1 MGKLRPIGSERLEG
15 MEKINRIIE
24 ISRYKENIPNPVNE
38 VRSTEYGIML
48 ADGNTYKIERDKNGY
63 VIKKSINESEMEYL
77 EPMQNRKYY
86 PSYSQALKRLN
97 LITKEVNTLVGN
109 EENISLFG
117 EQKKFTLKTPKP
129 APVEATPMPEPAP
142 APAPAPAPTDMPPAP
157 DAGMDMPEDPSMG
170 DEGMDMPEDPEMD
183 DQGMDIGDEGMDMPV
198 EPESDEGMV
207 TFKSIQKLTG
217 KLGQKIRKLNQ
228 GEEPISSDDT
238 KYVINS
244 ILSALDLSQLSD
256 EDVEEIM
263 TRFEDNEDMGDEDMG
278 DEDMPEEPEMDDE
291 DMDMPEEPEMSD
303 MENESVVYEIETDS
317 DDEYEG
323 EIGEEWEGDYDLGF
337 SDEPKR
343 RRHPKSP
350 MEEMNFEKALTNK
363 HSELIK
369 TKMGEFFEDKHV
381 EGMGRIFDDIFSESK
396 VDKIL
401 SKYFQ
406 ESPNEKRLN
415 EERGVRKFVEKKTHK
430 VKQMKEVKRLSESI
444 DQEVTSEKFINRYA
458 KAELIGKTNKR
469 NLVFEVNGKQ
479 FKITPDGAIL

>member
-1 MGKLRPIGSERLEG
+1 MGKLKPIGSERLEG

-129 APVEATPMPEPAP
+129 APAEAPPMPAP
-142 APAPAPAPTDMPPAP
+142 APAPAPAPTDMPPMP

-170 DEGMDMPEDPEMD
+170 DEGMDMPEDPEMGD
-183 DQGMDIGDEGMDMPV
+183 EGMDMGDEGMDMPE
-198 EPESDEGMV
+198 EPEGDEGMV

-228 GEEPISSDDT
+228 GDEPISSDDT

-263 TRFEDNEDMGDEDMG
+263 TRFEDNEDMGDEDM
-278 DEDMPEEPEMDDE
+278 DMPEEPEMGDE
-291 DMDMPEEPEMSD
+291 DLP
-303 MENESVVYEIETDS
+303 
-317 DDEYEG
+317 EG
-323 EIGEEWEGDYDLGF
+323 EMREEWEGTMDGDYDLGF
-337 SDEPKR
+337 RDKPKR
-343 RRHPKSP
+343 MKHPKSP
-350 MEEMNFEKALTNK
+350 MEEMNFDKALTNK

-369 TKMGEFFEDKHV
+369 SKMGDMLEDKHV
-381 EGMGRIFDDIFSESK
+381 EGMGGIFDEIFSESK

-444 DQEVTSEKFINRYA
+444 DQEVTSEKFMTRYS

>member
-1 MGKLRPIGSERLEG
+1 MGKLKPIGSERLEG

-24 ISRYKENIPNPVNE
+24 ISRYKENIPTPVNE
-38 VRSTEYGIML
+38 VKSTEYGIML

-63 VIKKSINESEMEYL
+63 VIKKSINESEMDYL

-129 APVEATPMPEPAP
+129 APVEAPPMPEP

-170 DEGMDMPEDPEMD
+170 DEGMDMPEDPEM
-183 DQGMDIGDEGMDMPV
+183 GDEGMDMGDEGMGG
-198 EPESDEGMV
+198 EPEGDEGMV

-263 TRFEDNEDMGDEDMG
+263 TRFEDNEDMGDEDM
-278 DEDMPEEPEMDDE
+278 DMPEEPEMDDE
-291 DMDMPEEPEMSD
+291 DMDMPEEPEMG
-303 MENESVVYEIETDS
+303 
-317 DDEYEG
+317 DEELPEG
-323 EIGEEWEGDYDLGF
+323 EMSEEWEGTIDGDYDLGF
-337 SDEPKR
+337 SDEPKKM
-343 RRHPKSP
+343 RHPKSP
-350 MEEMNFEKALTNK
+350 MEEMNFDKALTNK
-363 HSELIK
+363 HSELIRS
-369 TKMGEFFEDKHV
+369 KMGEMMEDGHV
-381 EGMGRIFDDIFSESK
+381 DGMGKIFDEIFSESK

-444 DQEVTSEKFINRYA
+444 DQEVTSEKFITRYS

>member
-1 MGKLRPIGSERLEG
+1 MGKLKPIGSERLEG

-24 ISRYKENIPNPVNE
+24 ISRYKENIPTPVNE
-38 VRSTEYGIML
+38 IKSTEYGIML

-63 VIKKSINESEMEYL
+63 VIKKSINESETDYL

-129 APVEATPMPEPAP
+129 APVEVPPMPEPAP
-142 APAPAPAPTDMPPAP
+142 APAPTDLPPAP
-157 DAGMDMPEDPSMG
+157 DAGMDMPEDPTMG
-170 DEGMDMPEDPEMD
+170 DEGMDMPEEPEMGNE
-183 DQGMDIGDEGMDMPV
+183 GMDMGDEGMDTTE
-198 EPESDEGMV
+198 EPEGEEGMV

-228 GEEPISSDDT
+228 GDEPISSDDT

-263 TRFEDNEDMGDEDMG
+263 VRFEDNEDMGNEDTS
-278 DEDMPEEPEMDDE
+278 EEPEMDDE
-291 DMDMPEEPEMSD
+291 DMDMPEEPEMG
-303 MENESVVYEIETDS
+303 
-317 DDEYEG
+317 DEELPEG
-323 EIGEEWEGDYDLGF
+323 EMSEEWEGTIDGDYDLGF
-337 SDEPKR
+337 SDKPKR
-343 RRHPKSP
+343 MKHPKSP
-350 MEEMNFEKALTNK
+350 MEEMNFDKALTNK

-369 TKMGEFFEDKHV
+369 NKMGDMLEDNHV
-381 EGMGRIFDDIFSESK
+381 DGMGKIFDDIFSESK

-444 DQEVTSEKFINRYA
+444 NQELSSEKFITRYS
-458 KAELIGKTNKR
+458 KAELIGKTNKK

>member
-1 MGKLRPIGSERLEG
+1 MGKLKPIGSERLEG

-24 ISRYKENIPNPVNE
+24 ISRYKENIPTPVNE

-63 VIKKSINESEMEYL
+63 VIKKSINESDMDYL

-129 APVEATPMPEPAP
+129 APVEAPPMPAP

-170 DEGMDMPEDPEMD
+170 DEGMDMPEDPTM
-183 DQGMDIGDEGMDMPV
+183 GDEGMDMGDEGMDMGG
-198 EPESDEGMV
+198 EPEGDEGMV

-263 TRFEDNEDMGDEDMG
+263 TRFEDNEDMGDEDM
-278 DEDMPEEPEMDDE
+278 DMPEEPEMDDE
-291 DMDMPEEPEMSD
+291 GMDMPEEPD
-303 MENESVVYEIETDS
+303 MG
-317 DDEYEG
+317 DEELPEG
-323 EIGEEWEGDYDLGF
+323 EIGEEWEGTMDGDYDLGF

-350 MEEMNFEKALTNK
+350 MEEMNINKAVTDK
-363 HSELIK
+363 YSELIRN
-369 TKMGEFFEDKHV
+369 KMGDMMEDDHT
-381 EGMGRIFDDIFSESK
+381 EGMGRIFDEIFSESK

-444 DQEVTSEKFINRYA
+444 DQEVTSEKFMTRYS

>member
-1 MGKLRPIGSERLEG
+1 

-129 APVEATPMPEPAP
+129 APVEAPPMPEPAP
-142 APAPAPAPTDMPPAP
+142 APAPAELPPAP
-157 DAGMDMPEDPSMG
+157 GGDMDMPEDPSMG

-183 DQGMDIGDEGMDMPV
+183 DQGMDMGDEGMDMPE
-198 EPESDEGMV
+198 EPEGEEGMV

-263 TRFEDNEDMGDEDMG
+263 TRFEDDEDMGDEDMN
-278 DEDMPEEPEMDDE
+278 MPEEPEMDDE
-291 DMDMPEEPEMSD
+291 DMEIPEEPEMGDED
-303 MENESVVYEIETDS
+303 MEMP
-317 DDEYEG
+317 EG
-323 EIGEEWEGDYDLGF
+323 EMREEWEGTMDGDYDLGF
-337 SDEPKR
+337 RDEPKR

-350 MEEMNFEKALTNK
+350 MEEMDFNKALTNK

-369 TKMGEFFEDKHV
+369 TKMGDMLEDRHV
-381 EGMGRIFDDIFSESK
+381 DGMGGIFDEIFSESK

-444 DQEVTSEKFINRYA
+444 DQEVTSEKFITRYS

>member
-129 APVEATPMPEPAP
+129 APVEAPPMPAP

-170 DEGMDMPEDPEMD
+170 DEGMDMPEDPEM
-183 DQGMDIGDEGMDMPV
+183 GDEGMDMGDEGMDSPE
-198 EPESDEGMV
+198 EPEGEEGMV

-228 GEEPISSDDT
+228 GDEPISSDDT

-263 TRFEDNEDMGDEDMG
+263 TRFEDNEDMGDEDM
-278 DEDMPEEPEMDDE
+278 DMPEEPEMGDE
-291 DMDMPEEPEMSD
+291 DMDMPEEPEMG
-303 MENESVVYEIETDS
+303 
-317 DDEYEG
+317 DEDLPEG
-323 EIGEEWEGDYDLGF
+323 EMREEWEGTMDGDYDLGF
-337 SDEPKR
+337 RDKPKR
-343 RRHPKSP
+343 MKHPKSP
-350 MEEMNFEKALTNK
+350 MEEMNFDKALTNK

-369 TKMGEFFEDKHV
+369 SKMGDMMKKGDHV
-381 EGMGRIFDDIFSESK
+381 EGMGKIFDEIFSESK

-444 DQEVTSEKFINRYA
+444 DQEVTSEKFMTRYS

>member
-1 MGKLRPIGSERLEG
+1 MGKLKPIGSERLEG

-24 ISRYKENIPNPVNE
+24 ISRYKENIPTPVNE
-38 VRSTEYGIML
+38 VKSTEYGIML

-63 VIKKSINESEMEYL
+63 VIKKSINESEMDYL

-129 APVEATPMPEPAP
+129 APVEAPPMPE
-142 APAPAPAPTDMPPAP
+142 PAPAPAPTDMPPMP
-157 DAGMDMPEDPSMG
+157 DAGMDMPEDPTMG
-170 DEGMDMPEDPEMD
+170 DEGMDMPEDPE
-183 DQGMDIGDEGMDMPV
+183 IGDEGMDMGDEGMDMGG
-198 EPESDEGMV
+198 EPEGEEGMV

-263 TRFEDNEDMGDEDMG
+263 TRFEDNEDMGDEDM
-278 DEDMPEEPEMDDE
+278 EMPEEPEMGDE
-291 DMDMPEEPEMSD
+291 DMEMPEEPEMGDED
-303 MENESVVYEIETDS
+303 MEMP
-317 DDEYEG
+317 EG
-323 EIGEEWEGDYDLGF
+323 EMREEWEGTMDGDYDLGF
-337 SDEPKR
+337 SDEPKKM
-343 RRHPKSP
+343 RHPKSP
-350 MEEMNFEKALTNK
+350 MEEMDFNKALTNK

-369 TKMGEFFEDKHV
+369 NKMGDMLEDNHV
-381 EGMGRIFDDIFSESK
+381 DGMGKIFDDIFSESK

-444 DQEVTSEKFINRYA
+444 DQEVTSEKFITRYS

>member
-1 MGKLRPIGSERLEG
+1 MGKLKPIGSERLEG

-24 ISRYKENIPNPVNE
+24 ISRYKENIPTPVNE
-38 VRSTEYGIML
+38 IKSTEYGIML

-63 VIKKSINESEMEYL
+63 VIKKSINESETDYL

-129 APVEATPMPEPAP
+129 APVEAPPMPEPAP
-142 APAPAPAPTDMPPAP
+142 APAPTDLPPAP
-157 DAGMDMPEDPSMG
+157 DAGMDMPEDPTMG
-170 DEGMDMPEDPEMD
+170 DEGMDMPEEPEM
-183 DQGMDIGDEGMDMPV
+183 GDEGMDMGDEGMDTPE
-198 EPESDEGMV
+198 EPEGEEGMV

-228 GEEPISSDDT
+228 GDEPISSDDT

-263 TRFEDNEDMGDEDMG
+263 VRFEDNEDMGNEDTS
-278 DEDMPEEPEMDDE
+278 EEPEMDDE
-291 DMDMPEEPEMSD
+291 DMDMPEEPEMG
-303 MENESVVYEIETDS
+303 
-317 DDEYEG
+317 DEELPEG
-323 EIGEEWEGDYDLGF
+323 EMSEEWEGTIDGDYDLGF
-337 SDEPKR
+337 SDKPKR
-343 RRHPKSP
+343 MKHPKSP
-350 MEEMNFEKALTNK
+350 MEEMNFDKALTNK

-369 TKMGEFFEDKHV
+369 NKMGDMLEDNHV
-381 EGMGRIFDDIFSESK
+381 DGMGKIFDDIFSESK

-444 DQEVTSEKFINRYA
+444 NQELSSEKFITRYS
-458 KAELIGKTNKR
+458 KAELIGKTNKK

>member
-24 ISRYKENIPNPVNE
+24 ISRYKENIPTPVNE
-38 VRSTEYGIML
+38 VRSTEYGIRL

-63 VIKKSINESEMEYL
+63 VIKKSINESEMDYL

-129 APVEATPMPEPAP
+129 APVEAPPMPSPAP
-142 APAPAPAPTDMPPAP
+142 APMPTDTPPTP
-157 DAGMDMPEDPSMG
+157 DAGMDMPEDPEMG
-170 DEGMDMPEDPEMD
+170 DDDMDMPEDPEM
-183 DQGMDIGDEGMDMPV
+183 GDEEMDSPE
-198 EPESDEGMV
+198 EPEGEEGMV

-263 TRFEDNEDMGDEDMG
+263 TRFEDNEDMGDEDM
-278 DEDMPEEPEMDDE
+278 DMPEEPEMGDE
-291 DMDMPEEPEMSD
+291 DMDMPEEPEMD
-303 MENESVVYEIETDS
+303 NEELP
-317 DDEYEG
+317 EG
-323 EIGEEWEGDYDLGF
+323 EIGEEWEGTMDGDYDLGF
-337 SDEPKR
+337 SDEPKKM
-343 RRHPKSP
+343 RHPRSP
-350 MEEMNFEKALTNK
+350 MEEDNLGNILSKKIPSIYAGNLKNK
-363 HSELIK
+363 LGE
-369 TKMGEFFEDKHV
+369 MGESFNSEEI
-381 EGMGRIFDDIFSESK
+381 EGVGNIFDGVFSESK

-401 SKYFQ
+401 SRYFQ

-444 DQEVTSEKFINRYA
+444 DQEVTSEKFMTRYS
-458 KAELIGKTNKR
+458 KAELIGKTNKK

>member
-1 MGKLRPIGSERLEG
+1 
-15 MEKINRIIE
+15 
-24 ISRYKENIPNPVNE
+24 
-38 VRSTEYGIML
+38 ML

-63 VIKKSINESEMEYL
+63 VIKKSINESETDYL

-129 APVEATPMPEPAP
+129 VPAEAPPM
-142 APAPAPAPTDMPPAP
+142 PAPAPAPTDLPPAP
-157 DAGMDMPEDPSMG
+157 DAGMDMPEDPTMG
-170 DEGMDMPEDPEMD
+170 DEGMDMPEEPEM
-183 DQGMDIGDEGMDMPV
+183 GDEGMDMGDEGMDTPE
-198 EPESDEGMV
+198 EPEGEEGMV

-228 GEEPISSDDT
+228 GDEPISSDDT

-263 TRFEDNEDMGDEDMG
+263 TRFEDNEDTS
-278 DEDMPEEPEMDDE
+278 EEPEMDDE
-291 DMDMPEEPEMSD
+291 DMDMPEEPEMG
-303 MENESVVYEIETDS
+303 
-317 DDEYEG
+317 DEELPEG
-323 EIGEEWEGDYDLGF
+323 EMSEEWEGTIDGDYDLGF
-337 SDEPKR
+337 SDKPKR
-343 RRHPKSP
+343 MKHPKSP
-350 MEEMNFEKALTNK
+350 MEEMNFDKALTNK

-369 TKMGEFFEDKHV
+369 NKMGDMLEDNHV
-381 EGMGRIFDDIFSESK
+381 DGMGKIFDEIFSESK

-444 DQEVTSEKFINRYA
+444 DQEVTSEKFMTRYS

>member
-1 MGKLRPIGSERLEG
+1 MGKLKPIGSERLEG

-24 ISRYKENIPNPVNE
+24 ISRYKENIPTPVNE
-38 VRSTEYGIML
+38 VKSTEYGIML

-63 VIKKSINESEMEYL
+63 VIKRSINESEMDYL

-109 EENISLFG
+109 EENTSLFG

-129 APVEATPMPEPAP
+129 APVEVPPMPEP

-170 DEGMDMPEDPEMD
+170 DEGMDMPEDPEM
-183 DQGMDIGDEGMDMPV
+183 GDEGMDMGDEGMGG
-198 EPESDEGMV
+198 EPEGDEGMV

-263 TRFEDNEDMGDEDMG
+263 TRFEDNEDMGDEDM
-278 DEDMPEEPEMDDE
+278 DMPEEPEMDDE
-291 DMDMPEEPEMSD
+291 DMDMPEEPEMG
-303 MENESVVYEIETDS
+303 
-317 DDEYEG
+317 DEELPEG
-323 EIGEEWEGDYDLGF
+323 EMSEEWEGTIDGDYDLGF
-337 SDEPKR
+337 SDEPKKM
-343 RRHPKSP
+343 RHPKSP
-350 MEEMNFEKALTNK
+350 MEEMNFDKALTNK

-369 TKMGEFFEDKHV
+369 NKMGDMLEDNHV
-381 EGMGRIFDDIFSESK
+381 DGMGRIFDDIFSESK

-444 DQEVTSEKFINRYA
+444 DQEVTSEKFITRYS

>member
-1 MGKLRPIGSERLEG
+1 MGKLKPIGSERLEG

-24 ISRYKENIPNPVNE
+24 ISRYKENIPTPVNE
-38 VRSTEYGIML
+38 IKSTEYGIML

-63 VIKKSINESEMEYL
+63 VIKKSINESETDYL

-129 APVEATPMPEPAP
+129 APVEVPPMPEPAP
-142 APAPAPAPTDMPPAP
+142 APAPTDLPPAP
-157 DAGMDMPEDPSMG
+157 DAGMDMPEDPTMG
-170 DEGMDMPEDPEMD
+170 DEGMDMPEEPEM
-183 DQGMDIGDEGMDMPV
+183 GDEGMDMGDEGMDTPE
-198 EPESDEGMV
+198 EPEGEEGMV

-263 TRFEDNEDMGDEDMG
+263 TRFEDNEDMSDEDM
-278 DEDMPEEPEMDDE
+278 DMPEEPEMDDE
-291 DMDMPEEPEMSD
+291 DMEMPEEPEMGDED
-303 MENESVVYEIETDS
+303 MEMP
-317 DDEYEG
+317 EG
-323 EIGEEWEGDYDLGF
+323 EMSEEWEGTMDGDYDLGF
-337 SDEPKR
+337 SDEPKKM
-343 RRHPKSP
+343 RHPKSP
-350 MEEMNFEKALTNK
+350 MEEMNFDKALTNK

-369 TKMGEFFEDKHV
+369 NKMGDMLEDKHV
-381 EGMGRIFDDIFSESK
+381 EGMGGIFDEIFSESK

-444 DQEVTSEKFINRYA
+444 DQEVTSEKFITRYS

>member
-1 MGKLRPIGSERLEG
+1 
-15 MEKINRIIE
+15 
-24 ISRYKENIPNPVNE
+24 
-38 VRSTEYGIML
+38 
-48 ADGNTYKIERDKNGY
+48 
-63 VIKKSINESEMEYL
+63 
-77 EPMQNRKYY
+77 
-86 PSYSQALKRLN
+86 
-97 LITKEVNTLVGN
+97 
-109 EENISLFG
+109 
-117 EQKKFTLKTPKP
+117 
-129 APVEATPMPEPAP
+129 
-142 APAPAPAPTDMPPAP
+142 
-157 DAGMDMPEDPSMG
+157 
-170 DEGMDMPEDPEMD
+170 
-183 DQGMDIGDEGMDMPV
+183 
-198 EPESDEGMV
+198 MV

-263 TRFEDNEDMGDEDMG
+263 TRFEDNEDMGDEDM
-278 DEDMPEEPEMDDE
+278 DMPEEPEMDDE
-291 DMDMPEEPEMSD
+291 DMDMPEEPEMG
-303 MENESVVYEIETDS
+303 
-317 DDEYEG
+317 DDELPEG
-323 EIGEEWEGDYDLGF
+323 EMREEWEGDYDLGF
-337 SDEPKR
+337 SDEPKKM
-343 RRHPKSP
+343 RHPKSP
-350 MEEMNFEKALTNK
+350 MEEMNFDKALTNK

-369 TKMGEFFEDKHV
+369 SKMGDLMKGEHV
-381 EGMGRIFDDIFSESK
+381 EGMGKIFDEIFSESK

-444 DQEVTSEKFINRYA
+444 DQEVTSEKFITRYS

>member
-1 MGKLRPIGSERLEG
+1 MGKLKPIGSERLEG

-77 EPMQNRKYY
+77 DPMQNRKYY

-129 APVEATPMPEPAP
+129 APVEAPPMPEP

-170 DEGMDMPEDPEMD
+170 DEGMGMPEDPEMD
-183 DQGMDIGDEGMDMPV
+183 DQGMDMGDEGMDMP
-198 EPESDEGMV
+198 EKPEGDEGMV

-263 TRFEDNEDMGDEDMG
+263 TRFEDNEDMGDEDM
-278 DEDMPEEPEMDDE
+278 DMPEEPEMDDE
-291 DMDMPEEPEMSD
+291 DMEMPEEPEMGDED
-303 MENESVVYEIETDS
+303 MEMP
-317 DDEYEG
+317 EG
-323 EIGEEWEGDYDLGF
+323 EMREEWEGTMDGDYDLGF
-337 SDEPKR
+337 RDEPKR

-350 MEEMNFEKALTNK
+350 MEEMDFNKALTNK

-369 TKMGEFFEDKHV
+369 TKMGDMLEDKHV
-381 EGMGRIFDDIFSESK
+381 EGMGGIFDEIFSESK

-444 DQEVTSEKFINRYA
+444 DQEVTSEKFMTRYS

>member
-24 ISRYKENIPNPVNE
+24 ISRYKENIPTPVNE
-38 VRSTEYGIML
+38 VKSTEYGIML

-129 APVEATPMPEPAP
+129 APVEAPPMPEPAP
-142 APAPAPAPTDMPPAP
+142 ALAPAPTDMPPAP
-157 DAGMDMPEDPSMG
+157 DAGMDMPEDPTMG

-183 DQGMDIGDEGMDMPV
+183 DQGMDMGDEGMDMGG
-198 EPESDEGMV
+198 EPEGEEGMV

-263 TRFEDNEDMGDEDMG
+263 TRFEDNEDMGDEDM
-278 DEDMPEEPEMDDE
+278 DMPEEPEMDDE
-291 DMDMPEEPEMSD
+291 DMEMPEEPEMGDED
-303 MENESVVYEIETDS
+303 MEMP
-317 DDEYEG
+317 EG
-323 EIGEEWEGDYDLGF
+323 EMREEWEGTMDGDYDLGF
-337 SDEPKR
+337 SDEPKKM
-343 RRHPKSP
+343 RHPKSP
-350 MEEMNFEKALTNK
+350 MEEMNFNKALTNK

-369 TKMGEFFEDKHV
+369 NKMGDMLEDNHV
-381 EGMGRIFDDIFSESK
+381 DGMGKIFDDIFSESK

-444 DQEVTSEKFINRYA
+444 DQEVTSEKFITRYS

>member
-1 MGKLRPIGSERLEG
+1 MGKLKPIGSERLEG

-24 ISRYKENIPNPVNE
+24 ISRYKENIPTPVNE
-38 VRSTEYGIML
+38 IKSTEYGIML

-63 VIKKSINESEMEYL
+63 VIKKSINESETDYL

-129 APVEATPMPEPAP
+129 APVEVPPMPEPAP
-142 APAPAPAPTDMPPAP
+142 APTDLPPAP
-157 DAGMDMPEDPSMG
+157 DAGMDMPEDPTMG
-170 DEGMDMPEDPEMD
+170 DEGMDMPEDPEM
-183 DQGMDIGDEGMDMPV
+183 GDEGMDMGDEGMDTPE
-198 EPESDEGMV
+198 EPEGEEGMV

-228 GEEPISSDDT
+228 GDEPISSDDT

-263 TRFEDNEDMGDEDMG
+263 TRFEDNEDMGNEDTS
-278 DEDMPEEPEMDDE
+278 EEPEMDDE
-291 DMDMPEEPEMSD
+291 DMDMPEEPEMG
-303 MENESVVYEIETDS
+303 
-317 DDEYEG
+317 DEELPEG
-323 EIGEEWEGDYDLGF
+323 EMSEEWEGTIDGDYDLGF
-337 SDEPKR
+337 SNKPKR
-343 RRHPKSP
+343 MKHPKSP
-350 MEEMNFEKALTNK
+350 MEEINFDKALTNK

-369 TKMGEFFEDKHV
+369 NKMGDMLEDNHV
-381 EGMGRIFDDIFSESK
+381 DGMGKIFDDIFSESK

-444 DQEVTSEKFINRYA
+444 NQELSSEKFITRYS
-458 KAELIGKTNKR
+458 KAELIGKTNKK

-479 FKITPDGAIL
+479 FKITPDGIIL

>member
-1 MGKLRPIGSERLEG
+1 MGKLKPIGSERLEG

-129 APVEATPMPEPAP
+129 APVEAAPMPEPAP
-142 APAPAPAPTDMPPAP
+142 APAPAPAELPPAP
-157 DAGMDMPEDPSMG
+157 GGDMDMPEDPSMG
-170 DEGMDMPEDPEMD
+170 DEGMDMPEDPEM
-183 DQGMDIGDEGMDMPV
+183 GDEGMDMGDEGMDMGG
-198 EPESDEGMV
+198 EPEGEEGMV

-263 TRFEDNEDMGDEDMG
+263 TRFEDNEDMGDEDM
-278 DEDMPEEPEMDDE
+278 EMPEEPEMGDE
-291 DMDMPEEPEMSD
+291 DMEMPEEPEMGDED
-303 MENESVVYEIETDS
+303 MEMP
-317 DDEYEG
+317 EG
-323 EIGEEWEGDYDLGF
+323 EMREEWEGTMDGDYDLGF
-337 SDEPKR
+337 SDEPKKM
-343 RRHPKSP
+343 RHPKSP
-350 MEEMNFEKALTNK
+350 MEEMNFDKALTNK

-369 TKMGEFFEDKHV
+369 SKMGDMLEDKHV
-381 EGMGRIFDDIFSESK
+381 EGMGGIFDEIFSESK

-401 SKYFQ
+401 SRYFQ

-444 DQEVTSEKFINRYA
+444 DQEVTSEKFITRYS

>member
-63 VIKKSINESEMEYL
+63 VIKKSINESDMDYL

-129 APVEATPMPEPAP
+129 APVEAPPMPAP
-142 APAPAPAPTDMPPAP
+142 APAPAPVPAPTDMPPMP

-170 DEGMDMPEDPEMD
+170 DEGMGMPEDPEM
-183 DQGMDIGDEGMDMPV
+183 GDEGMDMGDEGMDMGG
-198 EPESDEGMV
+198 EPEGEEGMV

-263 TRFEDNEDMGDEDMG
+263 TRFEDNEDMGDEDM
-278 DEDMPEEPEMDDE
+278 DIPEEPEMDDAG
-291 DMDMPEEPEMSD
+291 MDMPEEPEMG
-303 MENESVVYEIETDS
+303 
-317 DDEYEG
+317 DEELPEG
-323 EIGEEWEGDYDLGF
+323 EMSEEWEGTMDGDYDLGF

-350 MEEMNFEKALTNK
+350 MEEMDFNKAVTNK

-369 TKMGEFFEDKHV
+369 SKMGDMLEDNHAD
-381 EGMGRIFDDIFSESK
+381 GMGKIFDEIFSESK

-444 DQEVTSEKFINRYA
+444 DQEVTSEKFITRYS

>member
-1 MGKLRPIGSERLEG
+1 
-15 MEKINRIIE
+15 
-24 ISRYKENIPNPVNE
+24 
-38 VRSTEYGIML
+38 
-48 ADGNTYKIERDKNGY
+48 
-63 VIKKSINESEMEYL
+63 
-77 EPMQNRKYY
+77 
-86 PSYSQALKRLN
+86 
-97 LITKEVNTLVGN
+97 
-109 EENISLFG
+109 
-117 EQKKFTLKTPKP
+117 
-129 APVEATPMPEPAP
+129 
-142 APAPAPAPTDMPPAP
+142 
-157 DAGMDMPEDPSMG
+157 MPEDPEMG
-170 DEGMDMPEDPEMD
+170 DEGMDM
-183 DQGMDIGDEGMDMPV
+183 GDEGMDMGG
-198 EPESDEGMV
+198 EPEGEEGMV

-263 TRFEDNEDMGDEDMG
+263 TRFEDNEDMGDEDM
-278 DEDMPEEPEMDDE
+278 DIPEEPEMDDAG
-291 DMDMPEEPEMSD
+291 MDMPEEPEMG
-303 MENESVVYEIETDS
+303 
-317 DDEYEG
+317 DEELPEG
-323 EIGEEWEGDYDLGF
+323 EMSEEWEGTMDGDYDLGF

-350 MEEMNFEKALTNK
+350 MEEMDFNKAVTNK

-369 TKMGEFFEDKHV
+369 SKMGDMLEDNHAD
-381 EGMGRIFDDIFSESK
+381 GMGKIFDEIFSESK

-444 DQEVTSEKFINRYA
+444 DQEVTSEKFITRYS

>member
-1 MGKLRPIGSERLEG
+1 MGKLKPIGSERLEG

-24 ISRYKENIPNPVNE
+24 ISRYKENIPTPVNE
-38 VRSTEYGIML
+38 VKSTEYGIML

-63 VIKKSINESEMEYL
+63 VIKKSINESEMDYL

-129 APVEATPMPEPAP
+129 APVEAPPMPE
-142 APAPAPAPTDMPPAP
+142 PAPAPAPTDMPPMP
-157 DAGMDMPEDPSMG
+157 DAGMDMPEDPTMGDEGMDIPEDPEMG
-170 DEGMDMPEDPEMD
+170 DEGMDMPE
-183 DQGMDIGDEGMDMPV
+183 
-198 EPESDEGMV
+198 EPEGDEGMV

-228 GEEPISSDDT
+228 GDEPISSDDT

-263 TRFEDNEDMGDEDMG
+263 TRFEDNENMG
-278 DEDMPEEPEMDDE
+278 DE
-291 DMDMPEEPEMSD
+291 DMDMPEEPEMDD
-303 MENESVVYEIETDS
+303 MDMPEEPEMG
-317 DDEYEG
+317 DEELPEG
-323 EIGEEWEGDYDLGF
+323 EIGEGDNYGSRF
-337 SDEPKR
+337 SNEPKKM
-343 RRHPKSP
+343 RHPKSP
-350 MEEMNFEKALTNK
+350 MEEDNLGNILSKKIPSIYAGNLK
-363 HSELIK
+363 KKL
-369 TKMGEFFEDKHV
+369 GEVGESFQSDEI
-381 EGMGRIFDDIFSESK
+381 EGMGRIFDDVFSESK

-401 SKYFQ
+401 SRYFQ

-415 EERGVRKFVEKKTHK
+415 EEQSVRKFVEKKTHK

-444 DQEVTSEKFINRYA
+444 NQELTSEKFMTRYA

-479 FKITPDGAIL
+479 FKITPDGSIL

>member
-1 MGKLRPIGSERLEG
+1 MGKLKPIGSERLEG

-24 ISRYKENIPNPVNE
+24 ISRYKENIPTPVNE
-38 VRSTEYGIML
+38 VKSTEYGIML

-63 VIKKSINESEMEYL
+63 VIKRSINESEMDYL

-129 APVEATPMPEPAP
+129 APVEAPPMPEPAP
-142 APAPAPAPTDMPPAP
+142 APAPTDMSPMP

-170 DEGMDMPEDPEMD
+170 DEGMDMPEDPEM
-183 DQGMDIGDEGMDMPV
+183 GDEGMDMGNEGMDMGG
-198 EPESDEGMV
+198 EPEGEEGMV

-263 TRFEDNEDMGDEDMG
+263 TRFEDNEDMGDEDM
-278 DEDMPEEPEMDDE
+278 DMPEEPEMDDE
-291 DMDMPEEPEMSD
+291 DMEMPEEPEMGG
-303 MENESVVYEIETDS
+303 EELP
-317 DDEYEG
+317 EG
-323 EIGEEWEGDYDLGF
+323 EMSEEWEGTMDGDYDLGF
-337 SDEPKR
+337 SDEPKKM
-343 RRHPKSP
+343 RHPKSP
-350 MEEMNFEKALTNK
+350 MEEMNFDKALTNK

-369 TKMGEFFEDKHV
+369 NKMGDMLEDNHV
-381 EGMGRIFDDIFSESK
+381 DGMGKIFDDIFSESK

-444 DQEVTSEKFINRYA
+444 DQEVTSEKFMTRYS

>member
-1 MGKLRPIGSERLEG
+1 MGKLKPIGSERLEG

-24 ISRYKENIPNPVNE
+24 ISRYKENIPTPVNE
-38 VRSTEYGIML
+38 VKSTEYGIML

-63 VIKKSINESEMEYL
+63 VIKKSINESEMDYL

-129 APVEATPMPEPAP
+129 APAEVPPMPEPAP
-142 APAPAPAPTDMPPAP
+142 APAPTDLPPAP
-157 DAGMDMPEDPSMG
+157 GGDMDMPEDPTMG
-170 DEGMDMPEDPEMD
+170 DEGMDMPEDPEMGD
-183 DQGMDIGDEGMDMPV
+183 EGMDMGDEGMDMPE
-198 EPESDEGMV
+198 EPEGDEGMV

-263 TRFEDNEDMGDEDMG
+263 TRFEDNEDMGDEDM
-278 DEDMPEEPEMDDE
+278 DMPEEPEMGDE
-291 DMDMPEEPEMSD
+291 DMDMPEEPEMG
-303 MENESVVYEIETDS
+303 
-317 DDEYEG
+317 DDQLPEG
-323 EIGEEWEGDYDLGF
+323 EMSEEWEGTIDGDYDLGF
-337 SDEPKR
+337 RDKPKR
-343 RRHPKSP
+343 MKHPKSP
-350 MEEMNFEKALTNK
+350 MEEMNFDKALTNK
-363 HSELIK
+363 HSELIRN
-369 TKMGEFFEDKHV
+369 KMGEMMEDEHV
-381 EGMGRIFDDIFSESK
+381 DGMGRIFDEIFSESK

-444 DQEVTSEKFINRYA
+444 DQEVTSEKFITRYS

>member
-24 ISRYKENIPNPVNE
+24 ISRYKENIPTPVNE
-38 VRSTEYGIML
+38 VKSTEYGIML
-48 ADGNTYKIERDKNGY
+48 ADGNTYNIERDKNGY
-63 VIKKSINESEMEYL
+63 VIKKSINESEMDYL

-129 APVEATPMPEPAP
+129 APVEAPPMPEPS
-142 APAPAPAPTDMPPAP
+142 PAPTDLPPAP
-157 DAGMDMPEDPSMG
+157 GGDMDMPEDPSMG
-170 DEGMDMPEDPEMD
+170 DEGMNMPEDPEMD
-183 DQGMDIGDEGMDMPV
+183 DQGMDMGDEGMDMPE
-198 EPESDEGMV
+198 EPEGEEGMV

-263 TRFEDNEDMGDEDMG
+263 TRFEDNEDMGGEDMDIPEEPEMG
-278 DEDMPEEPEMDDE
+278 DEDMEMPEMGDE
-291 DMDMPEEPEMSD
+291 ELPEGEMS
-303 MENESVVYEIETDS
+303 
-317 DDEYEG
+317 
-323 EIGEEWEGDYDLGF
+323 EEWEGTMDGDYDLGF
-337 SDEPKR
+337 SDEPKKM
-343 RRHPKSP
+343 RHPKSP
-350 MEEMNFEKALTNK
+350 MEEMDFDKALTNK
-363 HSELIK
+363 HSELIRS
-369 TKMGEFFEDKHV
+369 KMGEMMEDGHV
-381 EGMGRIFDDIFSESK
+381 DGMGRIFDDIFSESK

-401 SKYFQ
+401 SRYFQ

-444 DQEVTSEKFINRYA
+444 DQEVTSEKFMTRYS

>member
-1 MGKLRPIGSERLEG
+1 MGKLKPIGSERLEG

-24 ISRYKENIPNPVNE
+24 ISRYKENIPTPVNE
-38 VRSTEYGIML
+38 VKSTEYGIML

-63 VIKKSINESEMEYL
+63 VIKKSINESEMDYL

-129 APVEATPMPEPAP
+129 APVEAPPMPEPAP
-142 APAPAPAPTDMPPAP
+142 APAPTDMSPMP

-170 DEGMDMPEDPEMD
+170 DEGMDMPEDPEM
-183 DQGMDIGDEGMDMPV
+183 GDEGMDMGDEGMGG
-198 EPESDEGMV
+198 EPEGDEGMV

-263 TRFEDNEDMGDEDMG
+263 TRFEDNEDMGDEDM
-278 DEDMPEEPEMDDE
+278 DMPEEPEMDDE
-291 DMDMPEEPEMSD
+291 DMEMPEEPEMGG
-303 MENESVVYEIETDS
+303 EELP
-317 DDEYEG
+317 EG
-323 EIGEEWEGDYDLGF
+323 EMSEEWEGTIDGDYDLGF
-337 SDEPKR
+337 SDEPKKM
-343 RRHPKSP
+343 RHPKSP
-350 MEEMNFEKALTNK
+350 MEEMNFDKALTNK

-369 TKMGEFFEDKHV
+369 NKMGDMLEDNHV
-381 EGMGRIFDDIFSESK
+381 DGMGKIFDDIFSESK

-444 DQEVTSEKFINRYA
+444 DQEVTSEKFITRYS

>member
-1 MGKLRPIGSERLEG
+1 MGKLKPIGSERLEG

-63 VIKKSINESEMEYL
+63 VIKKSINESDMDYL

-129 APVEATPMPEPAP
+129 APVEAPPMPAP
-142 APAPAPAPTDMPPAP
+142 APAPAPVPAPTDMPPMP

-170 DEGMDMPEDPEMD
+170 DEGMGMPEDPEM
-183 DQGMDIGDEGMDMPV
+183 GDEGMDMGDEGMDMGG
-198 EPESDEGMV
+198 EPEGEEGMV

-263 TRFEDNEDMGDEDMG
+263 TRFEDNEDMGDEDM
-278 DEDMPEEPEMDDE
+278 DIPEEPEMDDAG
-291 DMDMPEEPEMSD
+291 MDMPEEPEMG
-303 MENESVVYEIETDS
+303 
-317 DDEYEG
+317 DEELPEG
-323 EIGEEWEGDYDLGF
+323 EMSEEWEGTMDGDYDLGF

-350 MEEMNFEKALTNK
+350 MEEMDFNKAVTNK

-369 TKMGEFFEDKHV
+369 SKMGDMLEDNHAD
-381 EGMGRIFDDIFSESK
+381 GMGKIFDEIFSESK

-444 DQEVTSEKFINRYA
+444 DQEVTSEKFITRYS

>member
-1 MGKLRPIGSERLEG
+1 MGKLKPIGSERLEG

-24 ISRYKENIPNPVNE
+24 ISRYKENIPTPVNE
-38 VRSTEYGIML
+38 VKSTEYGIML

-63 VIKKSINESEMEYL
+63 VIKKSINESEMDYL

-129 APVEATPMPEPAP
+129 APVEAPPMPEPAP
-142 APAPAPAPTDMPPAP
+142 APAPTDMSPMP

-170 DEGMDMPEDPEMD
+170 DEGMDMPEDPEM
-183 DQGMDIGDEGMDMPV
+183 GDEGMDMGDEGMGG
-198 EPESDEGMV
+198 EPEGDEGMV

-263 TRFEDNEDMGDEDMG
+263 TRFEDNEDMGDEDM
-278 DEDMPEEPEMDDE
+278 DMPEEPEMDDE
-291 DMDMPEEPEMSD
+291 DMDMPEEPEMG
-303 MENESVVYEIETDS
+303 
-317 DDEYEG
+317 DEELPEG
-323 EIGEEWEGDYDLGF
+323 EMSEEWEGTIDGDYDLGF
-337 SDEPKR
+337 SDEPKKM
-343 RRHPKSP
+343 RHPKSP
-350 MEEMNFEKALTNK
+350 MEEMNFDKALTNK

-369 TKMGEFFEDKHV
+369 NKMGDMLEDNHV
-381 EGMGRIFDDIFSESK
+381 DGMGKIFDDIFSESK

-444 DQEVTSEKFINRYA
+444 DQEVTSEKFITRYS

>member
-1 MGKLRPIGSERLEG
+1 MGKLKPIGSERLEG

-24 ISRYKENIPNPVNE
+24 ISRYKENIPTPVNE
-38 VRSTEYGIML
+38 VKSTEYGIML

-63 VIKKSINESEMEYL
+63 VIKRSINESEMDYL

-129 APVEATPMPEPAP
+129 APVEVPPMPAP
-142 APAPAPAPTDMPPAP
+142 SPDPAPTDMSPSP

-170 DEGMDMPEDPEMD
+170 DAGMDMPEDPEM
-183 DQGMDIGDEGMDMPV
+183 GDEGMDMDDEGMDMGG
-198 EPESDEGMV
+198 EPEGEEGMV

-263 TRFEDNEDMGDEDMG
+263 TRFEDNEDMGDEDM
-278 DEDMPEEPEMDDE
+278 DIPEEPEMDDAG
-291 DMDMPEEPEMSD
+291 MDMPEEPEMGGED
-303 MENESVVYEIETDS
+303 MEMP
-317 DDEYEG
+317 EG
-323 EIGEEWEGDYDLGF
+323 EMSEEWEGTMDGDYDLGF
-337 SDEPKR
+337 SDKPKKM
-343 RRHPKSP
+343 RHPKSP
-350 MEEMNFEKALTNK
+350 MEEMDFDKALINK

-369 TKMGEFFEDKHV
+369 TKMGDMLEDNHV
-381 EGMGRIFDDIFSESK
+381 DGMGKIFDDIFSESK

-444 DQEVTSEKFINRYA
+444 DQEVTSEKFITRYS

>member
-1 MGKLRPIGSERLEG
+1 MGKLKPIGSERLEG

-129 APVEATPMPEPAP
+129 APVEAAPMPEPAP
-142 APAPAPAPTDMPPAP
+142 APAPAPAELPPAP
-157 DAGMDMPEDPSMG
+157 GGDMDMPEDPSMG

-183 DQGMDIGDEGMDMPV
+183 DQGMDMGDEGMDMGV
-198 EPESDEGMV
+198 EPEGEEGMV

-263 TRFEDNEDMGDEDMG
+263 TRFEDDEDMGDEDM
-278 DEDMPEEPEMDDE
+278 DMPEEPEMDDE
-291 DMDMPEEPEMSD
+291 DMEMPEEPEMGDED
-303 MENESVVYEIETDS
+303 MEMP
-317 DDEYEG
+317 EG
-323 EIGEEWEGDYDLGF
+323 EMREEWEGTMDGDYDLGF

-343 RRHPKSP
+343 KRHPKSP
-350 MEEMNFEKALTNK
+350 MEEMDFNKALINK

-369 TKMGEFFEDKHV
+369 TKMGDMLEDKHV
-381 EGMGRIFDDIFSESK
+381 EGMGGIFDEIFSESK

-444 DQEVTSEKFINRYA
+444 DQEVTSEKFITRYS

>member
-1 MGKLRPIGSERLEG
+1 
-15 MEKINRIIE
+15 
-24 ISRYKENIPNPVNE
+24 
-38 VRSTEYGIML
+38 
-48 ADGNTYKIERDKNGY
+48 
-63 VIKKSINESEMEYL
+63 
-77 EPMQNRKYY
+77 
-86 PSYSQALKRLN
+86 
-97 LITKEVNTLVGN
+97 
-109 EENISLFG
+109 
-117 EQKKFTLKTPKP
+117 
-129 APVEATPMPEPAP
+129 
-142 APAPAPAPTDMPPAP
+142 
-157 DAGMDMPEDPSMG
+157 MG
-170 DEGMDMPEDPEMD
+170 DEGMDMPE
-183 DQGMDIGDEGMDMPV
+183 
-198 EPESDEGMV
+198 EPEGEEGMV

-263 TRFEDNEDMGDEDMG
+263 TRFEDDEDMGDEDM
-278 DEDMPEEPEMDDE
+278 DMPEEPEMDDE
-291 DMDMPEEPEMSD
+291 DMEMPEEPEMGDEGMD
-303 MENESVVYEIETDS
+303 MP
-317 DDEYEG
+317 EG
-323 EIGEEWEGDYDLGF
+323 EMREELEGTMDKDYDLGF

-350 MEEMNFEKALTNK
+350 MEEMDFNKALINK

-369 TKMGEFFEDKHV
+369 TKMGDMLEDKHV
-381 EGMGRIFDDIFSESK
+381 EGMGGIFDEIFSESK

-444 DQEVTSEKFINRYA
+444 DQEVTSEKFMTRYS

>member
-1 MGKLRPIGSERLEG
+1 MGKLKPIGSERLEG

-24 ISRYKENIPNPVNE
+24 ISRYKENIPTPVNE
-38 VRSTEYGIML
+38 VKSTEYGIML

-63 VIKKSINESEMEYL
+63 VIKKSINESEMDYL

-129 APVEATPMPEPAP
+129 APVEAPPMPE
-142 APAPAPAPTDMPPAP
+142 PAPAPAPTDMPPAP

-170 DEGMDMPEDPEMD
+170 DEGMDMPEDPE
-183 DQGMDIGDEGMDMPV
+183 GEEGMDMGDEDVDMPDQ
-198 EPESDEGMV
+198 PEGEEGMV

-263 TRFEDNEDMGDEDMG
+263 GRFEDNEDMGDEDMG
-278 DEDMPEEPEMDDE
+278 DEDM
-291 DMDMPEEPEMSD
+291 DMPEEPEMGDED
-303 MENESVVYEIETDS
+303 MDTPEDGEEIP
-317 DDEYEG
+317 EG
-323 EIGEEWEGDYDLGF
+323 EMSEEWEGTTDGDYDLGF
-337 SDEPKR
+337 SDEPKKM
-343 RRHPKSP
+343 RHPRSP
-350 MEEMNFEKALTNK
+350 MEEDNLGNILSKKIPSIYAGNLKKKLGE
-363 HSELIK
+363 
-369 TKMGEFFEDKHV
+369 MGESFESHEI
-381 EGMGRIFDDIFSESK
+381 EGVGNIFDGVFSESK

-444 DQEVTSEKFINRYA
+444 DQEVTSEKFITRYS
-458 KAELIGKTNKR
+458 KAELIGKTNKK